1 MMTTL
6 AQRRAAA
13 LLRRHHT
20 PAQRATWKTG
30 TPSFYH
36 PYIDVRAPLSGR
48 RYRIYA
54 SRFAPIVGVLQLDS
68 AGNLVRSLCIHV
80 RRDSDGLVLPRED
93 QVLAFMLLVRCNE
106 NALRSVANTYTIWPP
121 R

>member
-1 MMTTL
+1 MPLETPYSKSL
-6 AQRRAAA
+6 A
-13 LLRRHHT
+13 LLRRHLT